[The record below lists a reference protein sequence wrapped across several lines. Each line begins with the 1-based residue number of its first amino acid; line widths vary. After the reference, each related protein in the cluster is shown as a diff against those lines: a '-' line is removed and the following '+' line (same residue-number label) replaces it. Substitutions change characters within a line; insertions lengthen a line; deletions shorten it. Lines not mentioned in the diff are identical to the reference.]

1 MARDLAVAEVILKR
15 LGVFARR
22 VHDECRYTTV
32 AVHSAGVV
40 ALAASPTPS
49 PTPSLDPKVLETDP
63 ITTIGAVVAIVFAL
77 AAAFIGYRIIRG
89 GRGL

>member
-1 MARDLAVAEVILKR
+1 MILLLIELAQ
-15 LGVFARR
+15 
-22 VHDECRYTTV
+22 
-32 AVHSAGVV
+32 AGT
-40 ALAASPTPS
+40 PTPS
-49 PTPSLDPKVLETDP
+49 PSPSLDPSVLEADP